1 MIGRFL
7 LRSDMSLVPQA
18 KFIMQLCMTAV
29 LWDNGLVVSRT
40 GGSGKN
46 EPHIL
51 KNCFSPLR
59 RGFLEKQQVG
69 PCRSDLQEMLLQVV
83 LEMQMFFC
91 VPPWLVCP
99 GGDSHCLPCCSI
111 PVVISADGE
120 DGHRATNLN
129 EAIPAILNIL
139 SCPCICFRG
148 LVLFQ
153 RWLLCY
159 EERGH
164 VSFKKAIPTC
174 SAGEAI
180 AKGAQGSN
188 SALCCFSWI
197 MR

>member
-1 MIGRFL
+1 MSPKFSRIVFL
-7 LRSDMSLVPQA
+7 HYEEAFLRS
-18 KFIMQLCMTAV
+18 
-29 LWDNGLVVSRT
+29 N
-40 GGSGKN
+40 
-46 EPHIL
+46 
-51 KNCFSPLR
+51 
-59 RGFLEKQQVG
+59 KQ
-69 PCRSDLQEMLLQVV
+69 CRSDLQEMLLQVV

-120 DGHRATNLN
+120 DGHRATNLK

-159 EERGH
+159 EERGCL
-164 VSFKKAIPTC
+164 SRKQSQP
-174 SAGEAI
+174 
-180 AKGAQGSN
+180 
-188 SALCCFSWI
+188 ALLEKP
-197 MR
+197 